1 MASIL
6 SQPQQR
12 GETGS
17 EDLALK
23 REFFISSGLVVVVVL
38 FSQSPEA
45 QGRQKDGVSN
55 HNNPA
60 LSVFPAGLYNAH
72 HKIQFVA
79 LSFKPLPSSTQLWP
93 EHPLRPRI
101 PGYGR

>member
-38 FSQSPEA
+38 FSQSPEV

-55 HNNPA
+55 HNNLA
-60 LSVFPAGLYNAH
+60 LSVFPAGLYNATV
-72 HKIQFVA
+72 FVA
-79 LSFKPLPSSTQLWP
+79 LSFKPLPSSTRLWP
-93 EHPLRPRI
+93 EHPLRPHI
-101 PGYGR
+101 PRYGR